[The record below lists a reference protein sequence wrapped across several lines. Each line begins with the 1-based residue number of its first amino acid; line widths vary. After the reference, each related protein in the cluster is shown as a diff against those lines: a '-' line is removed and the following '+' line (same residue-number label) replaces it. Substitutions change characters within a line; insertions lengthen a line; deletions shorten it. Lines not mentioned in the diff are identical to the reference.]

1 MRIACSAVYLCLA
14 SCLALVGC
22 GAMVE
27 FSDMEASLNADIG
40 KLAPSTAVGRVTQ
53 FEYRDIDNETYELT
67 WRRPDECSYAPVVRK
82 SDRTIVGWHF
92 LKSPAPTGCRFQSVK
107 QLM

>member
-1 MRIACSAVYLCLA
+1 
-14 SCLALVGC
+14 
-22 GAMVE
+22 MVE

-67 WRRPDECSYAPVVRK
+67 WRRPDECSYALVVRK